1 LSFYPITSAKQKLGK
16 YYKGFYD
23 KLTERKNFVDHA
35 TIHMIHNESAMSRW
49 WNIIKNG
56 VQQIPS
62 MQNEGGEKEGERA
75 TNVGRHKSLSLNAY
89 VSMLTVVF
97 KL

>member
-1 LSFYPITSAKQKLGK
+1 LSFYPITSAKQNIGK
-16 YYKGFYD
+16 YYKRIYD
-23 KLTERKNFVDHA
+23 KLTERKNFVDYA
-35 TIHMIHNESAMSRW
+35 TIHMIRNESAMSRW

-75 TNVGRHKSLSLNAY
+75 TNVGCHKSLSLNAY

>member
-1 LSFYPITSAKQKLGK
+1 
-16 YYKGFYD
+16 
-23 KLTERKNFVDHA
+23 
-35 TIHMIHNESAMSRW
+35 
-49 WNIIKNG
+49 
-56 VQQIPS
+56 
-62 MQNEGGEKEGERA
+62 MQNEGGEREGERA